1 MCFHLAI
8 AKERDYIEE
17 RFDAKFTDPDKFKPV
32 FHISAYS
39 GPSLPV
45 ITNENASNIQFL
57 NWGLIPHWVKDETS
71 AKSIMLKTVN
81 ARSETIFEKP
91 SFRTSIRYKRC
102 IVIADG
108 FFEWREFEGKKYPYF
123 IKLSNDDAFGLA
135 GIWDRWK
142 NNQTGNIVNTFSII
156 TTRANPLLEM
166 IHNTKKRMP
175 VILRQDDEKRWLDKD
190 IEQEEIKSIFNP
202 YNQDEM
208 KAFTISK
215 LITRKGV
222 NTNLQEV
229 Q

>member
-17 RFDAKFTDPDKFKPV
+17 RFDAKFLESDKFEPI

-39 GPSLPV
+39 GPPLPV

-142 NNQTGNIVNTFSII
+142 NNQTGDTINTFSII

-166 IHNTKKRMP
+166 IH
-175 VILRQDDEKRWLDKD
+175 
-190 IEQEEIKSIFNP
+190 
-202 YNQDEM
+202 
-208 KAFTISK
+208 
-215 LITRKGV
+215 
-222 NTNLQEV
+222 
-229 Q
+229 